1 MPATRPLSPSLTV
14 SSRSYGCQDKS
25 GSRGLPVCGTA
36 AHLLWY
42 DAVESVARI
51 WDKGAATLTTFDATH
66 FGLQPGRPAS
76 RRERQTSARRQR
88 LVTAALELF
97 EQDGFSQTSVQAITE
112 RAELG
117 HGTFY
122 RYFRSKDD
130 LLSKLVGA
138 AVGKLSGYIIPPPSE
153 RDTILVQL
161 RYGFRGLF
169 QWFLDHRVAL
179 LAVRNAMGVD
189 RGWEREW
196 QRVRD
201 FLFDHIT
208 LNIEW
213 AKRKGFYRGADEE
226 VAKLSAYHLMVG
238 VGEELILR
246 RPEPPDLDHLA
257 DELARICCFAFL
269 TDTDVPLGG

>member
-1 MPATRPLSPSLTV
+1 M
-14 SSRSYGCQDKS
+14 
-25 GSRGLPVCGTA
+25 GTA
-36 AHLLWY
+36 ADPVWY
-42 DAVESVARI
+42 DAVESGARI
-51 WDKGAATLTTFDATH
+51 WDKGAATLTTIDAANSDH
-66 FGLQPGRPAS
+66 HPGRPAS
-76 RRERQTSARRQR
+76 RRERQNSARRQR
-88 LVTAALELF
+88 LITAALELF

-122 RYFRSKDD
+122 RYFRNKDE
-130 LLSKLVGA
+130 LLSQLVGA
-138 AVGKLSGYIIPPPSE
+138 AVGKLNAYIIPPPSE
-153 RDTILVQL
+153 RATALAQF

-169 QWFLDHRVAL
+169 QWFLDHRVTL
-179 LAVRNAMGVD
+179 LAVRNAMVAD

-196 QRVRD
+196 HRVRD

-238 VGEELILR
+238 IGEELILR
-246 RPEPPDLDHLA
+246 RPAPPDLDHLV

-269 TDTDVPLGG
+269 TDAGTSPGD